1 MIWKEVGRRL
11 GEAASLGSCALNI
24 VIGTGDREVT
34 LSAGAWELRRRGV
47 PRGRWL
53 VPLIDRINRP
63 WNGPQHCKRAWADHR
78 AIWAKVRRDMEGVGD
93 A

>member
-1 MIWKEVGRRL
+1 MIWKEVRRRL
-11 GEAASLGSCALNI
+11 GEAASLASCALNI
-24 VIGTGDREVT
+24 AIGTGDREAT

-47 PRGRWL
+47 RRGRWL

-63 WNGPQHCKRAWADHR
+63 WTGPCHCKRAWIDHR
-78 AIWAKVRRDMEGVGD
+78 AVWAKVRAEQGGMAD

>member
-1 MIWKEVGRRL
+1 MFWREVRRRL
-11 GEAASLGSCALNI
+11 LEVASLASCALNI

-47 PRGRWL
+47 RRGRWL
-53 VPLIDRINRP
+53 VVLIDRLNRP
-63 WNGPQHCKRAWADHR
+63 WTGPCHCKRAWTDHR
-78 AIWAKVRRDMEGVGD
+78 AVWSKVRAEQRGVAD

>member
-11 GEAASLGSCALNI
+11 GEAVSLISCAFNI

-34 LSAGAWELRRRGV
+34 LSAGAWELRRRGAR
-47 PRGRWL
+47 RGRWL
-53 VPLIDRINRP
+53 VPVIDRINRP
-63 WNGPQHCKRAWADHR
+63 WTGPCHCKRAWIDHCGV
-78 AIWAKVRRDMEGVGD
+78 WAKVQADRKVAD